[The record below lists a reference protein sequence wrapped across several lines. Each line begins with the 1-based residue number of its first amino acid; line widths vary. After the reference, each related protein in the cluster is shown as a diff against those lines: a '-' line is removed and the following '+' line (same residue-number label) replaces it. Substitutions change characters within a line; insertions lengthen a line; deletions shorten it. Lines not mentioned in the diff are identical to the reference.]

1 MVLLGILKWFMISA
15 DKLGVGL
22 NKLQLTITHPTWR
35 GVMPL
40 FASTSRTAVK
50 HTCAQSSGQ
59 VVLTDKPALTAAT
72 ASKSGAQLLRCP
84 PATLHQTA
92 VLLLQGTRRG
102 ANSAQAEPSLHVC
115 CWELLRCCSGQLILL
130 PPLLSLQS

>member
-40 FASTSRTAVK
+40 LASTSRTAVK
-50 HTCAQSSGQ
+50 HTCAQRGGQ
-59 VVLTDKPALTAAT
+59 VAL
-72 ASKSGAQLLRCP
+72 SDNQ
-84 PATLHQTA
+84 
-92 VLLLQGTRRG
+92 V
-102 ANSAQAEPSLHVC
+102 
-115 CWELLRCCSGQLILL
+115 
-130 PPLLSLQS
+130 